1 MWCAPYHTARF
12 LENFIAKEFETDVLQ
27 LSEMTEGTGR
37 EMQVRACGGAS
48 GVYRGCIGGA

>member
-37 EMQVRACGGAS
+37 EMQVRACGGA
-48 GVYRGCIGGA
+48 